1 MFIIPLVP
9 TINKWN
15 KIDISMSPKTNCTAI
30 TVFNGKLDSTLGLPR
45 LTKFIKDLTSYYEY
59 LDTLNLLEV
68 SSIFHML
75 IILTVFLFIIDIYC
89 ILFANEIISYFRLE
103 KKYPKLE
110 IFFKLRLKFQR
121 YHLLIN
127 LF

>member
-1 MFIIPLVP
+1 ME
-9 TINKWN
+9 
-15 KIDISMSPKTNCTAI
+15 
-30 TVFNGKLDSTLGLPR
+30 
-45 LTKFIKDLTSYYEY
+45 FIKDLTSYYEY
-59 LDTLNLLEV
+59 LDTLTLLEV

-127 LF
+127 LFWLIVILIYSFCLDLLIFI